1 MWPIGRQGE
10 QGCRWLVEHQS
21 ASRVAG
27 DVEKKAIPRQGREA
41 CRTVREG
48 GVEQGALDRRS
59 TAFAQ
64 TRFARFCLPA
74 DWPVFIR
81 FLSICLTAP
90 ALLRINARRPYFT
103 FVARLFH
110 GKKCTGESGY
120 VVVKFFDNDIC

>member
-27 DVEKKAIPRQGREA
+27 DIEKKAIPWQGREA

-48 GVEQGALDRRS
+48 GVEQGALERRS
-59 TAFAQ
+59 ADFAQ
-64 TRFARFCLPA
+64 TRFAAFWLPA
-74 DWPVFIR
+74 NRPVFIR

-90 ALLRINARRPYFT
+90 ASLRINARRPYFT
-103 FVARLFH
+103 FAARLFH
-110 GKKCTGESGY
+110 GKSVRGKA
-120 VVVKFFDNDIC
+120 DMW

>member
-10 QGCRWLVEHQS
+10 QGCRWLVEHQG

-27 DVEKKAIPRQGREA
+27 DMEKKAIPRQGREA

-48 GVEQGALDRRS
+48 GVEQGALERRS
-59 TAFAQ
+59 AAFAQ
-64 TRFARFCLPA
+64 TRFARFWLPA
-74 DWPVFIR
+74 DLPVFIR

-90 ALLRINARRPYFT
+90 ASLRINARRPYFT

-110 GKKCTGESGY
+110 GKSVRGKA
-120 VVVKFFDNDIC
+120 DMW